1 MLDPARMDDVARRGP
16 HVAEPIAA
24 WRSADER
31 RRKLQGEL
39 DEMRKAR
46 NGANDRMAK
55 LDKKSAEFAAARD
68 ELRALSTKIKE
79 GEATLTALEAETE
92 ALLVVIPNA
101 PHPSVPDGASEADNR
116 VERTWGDKPRL
127 TFTPKDHADL
137 GVALGIFDFEA
148 GAQLSG
154 ARFTVLRGWGARLTR
169 ALMNYMIDLHTTA
182 GFTEVWPPAIVR
194 RSALFGTGQLPKFEA
209 DLFRLVPHREPSPDD
224 LPDHDLFLS
233 PTAEVQVT
241 NLYNDHIF
249 EPGTLPLHFCAYA
262 PCFRAEAGAAGKDTK
277 GLIRQHQFD
286 KVELV
291 KFVEPET
298 SYAELD
304 HLRDQAEAVLQGL
317 GLHYRV
323 VTLCTGDLGQGS
335 AKTFDLEVWLPGQD
349 AYREISSCSNFE
361 DYQARRA
368 KIRYRRAAGEKPR
381 PVHTLNGSGVAIGR
395 TIVAILEQY
404 QQADGSV
411 IVPPALRPYLGGIER
426 LTPPA
431 QKQPG

>member
-16 HVAEPIAA
+16 HVAAPIAA
-24 WRSADER
+24 WRTADDR

-39 DEMRKAR
+39 DALRMAR
-46 NGANDRMAK
+46 NAANERMAK
-55 LDKKSAEFAAARD
+55 LDKKSLEFTTARD
-68 ELRALSTKIKE
+68 ELKLLSTRIRE
-79 GEATLTALEAETE
+79 GETQLSSVEADAER
-92 ALLVVIPNA
+92 LLHVLPNA
-101 PHPSVPDGASEADNR
+101 PHASVPDGTSEADNR
-116 VERTWGDKPRL
+116 VDRAWGEKP
-127 TFTPKDHADL
+127 TFDFAPRDHSDL
-137 GVALGIFDFEA
+137 GIALGIFDFEA
-148 GAQLSG
+148 GAKLAG

-169 ALMNYMIDLHTTA
+169 ALTSYMIDLHAAA
-182 GFTEVWPPAIVR
+182 GFLEVWPPAVVR

-209 DLFRLVPHREPSPDD
+209 DLFALKPHRAPGPDD
-224 LPDHDLFLS
+224 VPEHDLFLS

-241 NLYNDHIF
+241 NLHADQIF
-249 EPGTLPLHFCAYA
+249 EAGALPVHYCAYA
-262 PCFRAEAGAAGKDTK
+262 PCFRAEAGAHGKDTR

-298 SYAELD
+298 SYAALD

-323 VTLCTGDLGQGS
+323 LTLCTGDLGQGA

-381 PVHTLNGSGVAIGR
+381 PVHTLNGSGLAIGR
-395 TIVAILEQY
+395 TLVAILEQY
-404 QQADGSV
+404 QQADGTI
-411 IVPPALRPYLGGIER
+411 IVPPALRPYVGGAER
-426 LTPPA
+426 ILPA
-431 QKQPG
+431 TQNPLA